1 MRFLHTAD
9 WHIGKKFNGY
19 DLLADQRQM
28 IDQMIAI
35 AQREAVDA
43 VVIAGD
49 LYDRGVP
56 PVEAVALFN
65 EKVAELNLAQEL
77 PLLAISGNHDSS
89 VRLETGG
96 PWFSHTGFH
105 LHTRLAQAFDAVML
119 GDTQFFLLPYFE
131 PIAARLYFENDELK
145 TISEAMVPVIGK
157 IKEQFDPDK
166 RHVLVTHFFVAG
178 ALRTDSETKIEVG
191 GLDNVPAD
199 LLADF
204 DYVALGHLHGKDAIK
219 HPTIQYSGSPLKFS
233 LSEAKQE
240 KGVFIVDT
248 ADMTRNFVPL
258 KPAHDVGVLTAS
270 YAELL
275 EPDFYNEISRED
287 FLQIKLTDRAVIPN
301 LMNTLRRLYPR
312 ILGVERVSG
321 VGVSSSALVNQSQM
335 PQARKPQELV
345 TDFFTE
351 MTGEELSEAQVGWL
365 QAAFAA
371 ITKE

>member
-19 DLLADQRQM
+19 DLLAEQEAVINQ
-28 IDQMIAI
+28 IIEIAV
-35 AQREAVDA
+35 AEAVDA

-65 EKVAELNLAQEL
+65 RQVAQLNLEKGL

-89 VRLETGG
+89 IRLETGS
-96 PWFSHTGFH
+96 PWFSHTRFH
-105 LHTRLAQAFDAVML
+105 LHTRLEQSFVPVTI

-131 PIAARLYFENDELK
+131 PIAARIYFEDD
-145 TISEAMVPVIGK
+145 TIRTIAEAMQLVVAEMK
-157 IKEQFDPDK
+157 KAFDPAM
-166 RHVLVTHFFVAG
+166 RQVLVTHFFVAG
-178 ALRTDSETKIEVG
+178 ATRTDSETKIEVG

-199 LLADF
+199 LFDDF
-204 DYVALGHLHGKDAIK
+204 DYVALGHLHGKDAVK
-219 HPTIQYSGSPLKFS
+219 HPRVQYSGSPLKFS
-233 LSEAKQE
+233 LSEATQE

-248 ADMTRNFVPL
+248 MAAQKRQFLPLVPV
-258 KPAHDVGVLTAS
+258 HDVRILTAE
-270 YAELL
+270 YDQLL
-275 EPDFYNEISRED
+275 NPDFYQSVGRED

-301 LMNTLRRLYPR
+301 LMNTLRGIYPR

-321 VGVSSSALVNQSQM
+321 VTKVQQKAAELPQERNPEALVQ
-335 PQARKPQELV
+335 
-345 TDFFTE
+345 DFFAE
-351 MTGEELSEAQVGWL
+351 MTGETLSNQQQEWLREAL
-365 QAAFAA
+365 QE

>member
-19 DLLADQRQM
+19 DLLADQRQI
-28 IDQMIAI
+28 IDQILAI
-35 AQREAVDA
+35 AQREAVDV

-65 EKVAELNLAQEL
+65 EKVAAMNLTHKL
-77 PLLAISGNHDSS
+77 PLLAIAGNHDSS

-96 PWFSHTGFH
+96 PWFSHTDFY
-105 LHTRLAQAFDAVML
+105 LHTRLDQAFTPVVL

-131 PIAARLYFENDELK
+131 PIAARLAFEDEQLK
-145 TISEAMVPVIGK
+145 TISEAMVPVIAK
-157 IKEQFDPDK
+157 IKEQFDPEK

-191 GLDNVPAD
+191 GLDNVPAE

-248 ADMTRNFVPL
+248 EAMTREFVAL
-258 KPAHDVGVLTAS
+258 TPAHDVGVLTAS

-275 EPDFYNEISRED
+275 DPTFYNQIRRED
-287 FLQIKLTDRAVIPN
+287 FWQIKLTDRAVIPN
-301 LMNTLRRLYPR
+301 LMNTLRGIYPR

-321 VGVSSSALVNQSQM
+321 VGVSNKALVNQSQL
-335 PQARKPQELV
+335 PQERKPQELV
-345 TDFFTE
+345 TDFFIE
-351 MTGEELSEAQVGWL
+351 MTGEELSSPQLDWL
-365 QAAFAA
+365 QKAFTA
-371 ITKE
+371 ITKQ